1 LAGTHVRRAP
11 ETRGFDSGFDP
22 NMLHDINH
30 DKELTQADVHW
41 RLQRQDLVEAV
52 EHAARAHAKVSGV
65 EQSPYIRGLPS
76 VLKYPITTQLL
87 TNHPHPPHT
96 GSRGFSSRI
105 HPKGVARRL
114 DAPRFAFRRGEFL
127 LIFVQAI
134 RLTACFVYR
143 RARWWLRVSDPPS
156 GRSIGSGDSPGPI
169 YPGGAL

>member
-1 LAGTHVRRAP
+1 LFAAIDFSRRTGARLAIVGLELAGTHVRRAP

-65 EQSPYIRGLPS
+65 EQSPIYTQYPFRTQIPN
-76 VLKYPITTQLL
+76 YQIPITTQLL

-96 GSRGFSSRI
+96 GSRGFSS
-105 HPKGVARRL
+105 
-114 DAPRFAFRRGEFL
+114 
-127 LIFVQAI
+127 
-134 RLTACFVYR
+134 
-143 RARWWLRVSDPPS
+143 
-156 GRSIGSGDSPGPI
+156 
-169 YPGGAL
+169 

>member
-1 LAGTHVRRAP
+1 MGLELAGTHVRRAP

-65 EQSPYIRGLPS
+65 EQSPIYTRSPFRAQIPN
-76 VLKYPITTQLL
+76 YQIPITTQSL

-96 GSRGFSSRI
+96 GSRGFSS
-105 HPKGVARRL
+105 
-114 DAPRFAFRRGEFL
+114 
-127 LIFVQAI
+127 
-134 RLTACFVYR
+134 
-143 RARWWLRVSDPPS
+143 
-156 GRSIGSGDSPGPI
+156 
-169 YPGGAL
+169 